1 MENEKYIS
9 KKNGKF
15 SIDRIFNDKSYNF
28 GVFNN
33 YDDALERVEYLEE
46 EGWPISLNDKNDESV
61 LDSYGRNISNLEKVD
76 DKIIVFKYINNE
88 KVIFGEFNSVN
99 EAKQIRDNLIANAW
113 ESMETN
119 DRSKYAKY
127 ITKMGGKFAVNK
139 VYKGKIHNFGYFNTF
154 EEALE
159 CREEL
164 IANWELAIQEQPL
177 YKIEPIK

>member
-88 KVIFGEFNSVN
+88 KIIFGEFNSVN
-99 EAKQIRDNLIANAW
+99 EAKQILKNNHL
-113 ESMETN
+113 
-119 DRSKYAKY
+119 
-127 ITKMGGKFAVNK
+127 F
-139 VYKGKIHNFGYFNTF
+139 HNFFNG
-154 EEALE
+154 
-159 CREEL
+159 
-164 IANWELAIQEQPL
+164 L
-177 YKIEPIK
+177 YLQTAYNFLKL